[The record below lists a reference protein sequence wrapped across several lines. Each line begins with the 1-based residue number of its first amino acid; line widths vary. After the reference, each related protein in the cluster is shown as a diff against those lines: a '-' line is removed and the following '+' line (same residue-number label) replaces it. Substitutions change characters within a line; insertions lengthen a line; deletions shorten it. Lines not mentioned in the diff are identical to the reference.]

1 MWEQDFKERV
11 FERNLC
17 LIKSGFFHSKKFT
30 PMKIKKQIGLKS
42 RACFFMPPG
51 HFQFKRKKP

>member
-1 MWEQDFKERV
+1 MSEQDITERV

-17 LIKSGFFHSKKFT
+17 LMKRFFYSKKVH

-42 RACFFMPPG
+42 
-51 HFQFKRKKP
+51 